1 MRHRGIPTLLVTLAA
16 LAGLCIAVGPA
27 GAAPTHAKNAFFGA
41 ADCGSAGRFTFVV
54 NNANGQGQ
62 GTENNGN
69 QALFAPAHLI
79 ETHQVFHP
87 TAFDLTFTFTPPT
100 GPSQS
105 FTNTAARPNQTGT
118 TTCDISGSQSSPEG
132 TFSLSGSVQ
141 GWIS

>member
-1 MRHRGIPTLLVTLAA
+1 MRHRTIPTLLFTFAVTAA
-16 LAGLCIAVGPA
+16 LCVAA
-27 GAAPTHAKNAFFGA
+27 GAASAAPTGAKNAFMGEAQCGA
-41 ADCGSAGRFTFVV
+41 DHFTFVV

-87 TAFDLTFTFTPPT
+87 TAFDLVFTFTGT
-100 GPSQS
+100 DGATQS
-105 FTNTAARPNQTGT
+105 FTNTASRPHQTGST
-118 TTCDISGSQSSPEG
+118 MCDISGSQSVPGG
-132 TFSLSGSVQ
+132 TVSLSGTVQ